1 MLTGNRLLINLLIG
15 VMFLAVL
22 ILTSA
27 YQAHLVW
34 TPVFASEL
42 SGLRQTKFI
51 ADATSI
57 SRKPYVGDKKTF
69 YLPRLPRN
77 AVLPSVPIVTT
88 VRGHYVVGFL
98 SPDKSWLL
106 QDNSDHQ
113 ETLIRLRDGWS
124 VRPKPFNRAQYWV
137 DASDPCWLPDSRR
150 WVRLEAGGKSL
161 YAIVQ
166 ARGVA
171 TPLQITAIGMPRWTS
186 MWPDLMPSDLL
197 GLIGP
202 DRILAKPHHDGY
214 ESLNEKEPFYSFQ
227 LGGGLKSVRQF
238 YINLP
243 PGTRVC
249 YDPPALSPDGQLLAW
264 LLAEPDMTTSRQV
277 CYKGFLLAVCHSDG
291 TEMHIITQI
300 PGEGKIRNSGDLPQ
314 QLYWLGGNSQ
324 VEFVYRGM
332 LWRVSI

>member
-1 MLTGNRLLINLLIG
+1 MLTGNRLSIG
-15 VMFLAVL
+15 VISLAVL
-22 ILTSA
+22 LLTSA

-34 TPVFASEL
+34 TPASASEL

-57 SRKPYVGDKKTF
+57 TRKPYVWGKKTF
-69 YLPRLPRN
+69 YLSCLPRN
-77 AVLPSVPIVTT
+77 AVLPPVPIVTT
-88 VRGHYVVGFL
+88 VRGHYVFGFL

-106 QDNSDHQ
+106 QDNSDRQ

-124 VRPKPFNRAQYWV
+124 IRPKPFSQAQYWA
-137 DASDPCWLPDSRR
+137 DASHPCWLPDSRR

-171 TPLQITAIGMPRWTS
+171 APLQTTAIGMPRWTS

-202 DRILAKPHHDGY
+202 DRILAKPQHDGY
-214 ESLNEKEPFYSFQ
+214 QSLDGKEPFYSFQ

-238 YINLP
+238 DIHLP
-243 PGTRVC
+243 PGTRV
-249 YDPPALSPDGQLLAW
+249 YNALPALSPDGRFLAW
-264 LLAEPDMTTSRQV
+264 LLAETNTTASREV
-277 CYKGFLLAVCHSDG
+277 RYKGFLLAVCRSDG
-291 TEMHIITQI
+291 TGMHVVSRIPREGII
-300 PGEGKIRNSGDLPQ
+300 RDSGDMPR
-314 QLYWLGGNSQ
+314 QLYWLRGSRQ
-324 VEFVYRGM
+324 MEFVYQGM
-332 LWRVSI
+332 LWTVGI